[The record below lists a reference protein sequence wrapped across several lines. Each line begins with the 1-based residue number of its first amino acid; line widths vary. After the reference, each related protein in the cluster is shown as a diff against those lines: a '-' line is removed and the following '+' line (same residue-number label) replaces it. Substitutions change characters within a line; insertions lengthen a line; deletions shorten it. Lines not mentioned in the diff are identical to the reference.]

1 MNNVY
6 YDLKQVS
13 ALLKT
18 NVPYLRKLIK
28 RHELKAIFIGR
39 QYLINKEDLKEFIKN
54 SRSVKNER

>member
-13 ALLKT
+13 ALFKT

-39 QYLINKEDLKEFIKN
+39 QYLIDKEDLKEFIKN
-54 SRSVKNER
+54 SRSVKNKK

>member
-13 ALLKT
+13 TLFKT

-39 QYLINKEDLKEFIKN
+39 QYLIDKEDLKEFIKN
-54 SRSVKNER
+54 SRSVKNEK

>member
-39 QYLINKEDLKEFIKN
+39 QYLIDKGYLKEFIKN

>member
-13 ALLKT
+13 SLFKT

-39 QYLINKEDLKEFIKN
+39 QYLIDKEDLKEFIKN
-54 SRSVKNER
+54 SSSVKNER

>member
-28 RHELKAIFIGR
+28 RHELKALFIGR
-39 QYLINKEDLKEFIKN
+39 QYLIDKEDSKEFINN
-54 SRSVKNER
+54 SRRIKNER